1 MIAPINKIIPFSN
14 VDGPGNR
21 CAIFFQSCNFKCLYC
36 HNPETINMCNNCGKC
51 VEHCL
56 SNALSL
62 NNGRVIWDKDKCI
75 NCDNCIKICGNSSTP
90 KIQYMSVEQLVNIII
105 DIKPFIKGITVSGGE
120 CTKHKD
126 FLVELFREVKRL
138 DLNILIDSNGSI
150 DFSKE
155 YELMELVDGVML
167 DVKSVDDDFHNTLT
181 SNKCNLVLDNLK
193 YLLNTNKLYE
203 ARTVLLPNFMSEN
216 IKTVSYVS
224 NIIKDKAKYKLIRY
238 RKYGV
243 NLKGIE
249 YFKDDVLS
257 EEDAKVCLEIA
268 LNNCCE
274 CIIL

>member
-1 MIAPINKIIPFSN
+1 M
-14 VDGPGNR
+14 
-21 CAIFFQSCNFKCLYC
+21 
-36 HNPETINMCNNCGKC
+36 
-51 VEHCL
+51 
-56 SNALSL
+56 
-62 NNGRVIWDKDKCI
+62 
-75 NCDNCIKICGNSSTP
+75 
-90 KIQYMSVEQLVNIII
+90 
-105 DIKPFIKGITVSGGE
+105 
-120 CTKHKD
+120 
-126 FLVELFREVKRL
+126 FREVKRL